1 MRAYFENKN
10 SRSGT
15 ASTIAFYNF
24 GVSATSLFLVAL
36 VILGWIALG
45 ERANISRRDINTIEI
60 SAIVVGIA
68 FTIASVRTAFGIR
81 NRDETSWA
89 WAQWTAFVGLIVGFF
104 ILLSTVGPQI
114 IGLISN
120 AQPTVPSEAIWQ
132 ATLQFGQRSRTI
144 FVNGIMI
151 FALVLF
157 LSNFF
162 IYRMTVANT
171 TYDDKKVEKAQGAFS
186 TAIDDMTPSQFI
198 RHQLAES
205 PSAGAIIGFIL
216 ILLIFAT
223 ASDTFRQPPAIA
235 SMLTNI
241 STKGIVA
248 IGITILMISGEFDLS
263 VGSMLGA
270 VALFFMLFMT
280 EGVPFLGITQPF
292 NPILSMFLA
301 ILVGLLLGFING
313 FILVRTGIPSFIV
326 TLGTL
331 LIYRA
336 IPLVAIPGGRIL
348 RYKDYYAE
356 FPTVTFPTSIMVGL
370 GVILVIVVI
379 FIGIRTLPKYLR
391 QAQLRSR
398 LRGTAGIKFGTT
410 LTILAWVR
418 LVMAALLLLVLL
430 SYFISFTAYHLPN
443 ISQPYTVG
451 LFDILNGQW
460 TFTLEKTAGLFVTEN
475 PSWWQIDPLD
485 FGRASFRNAIIW
497 WILLVLL
504 FNTILND
511 TRYGN
516 SVFAVGGNSGAARA
530 NGINVNRVKIFNF
543 MLVGF
548 LVSLAA
554 IFEVAR
560 NPGVDPLKGLGWELE
575 MVAMTVIG
583 GTLLSGGY
591 GSVLGTI
598 LGGLIFAML
607 NTGLVQ
613 VGMNAR
619 LFEGVIG
626 VILIVAVIL
635 NTTVRRIP
643 TK

>member
-1 MRAYFENKN
+1 M
-10 SRSGT
+10 
-15 ASTIAFYNF
+15 
-24 GVSATSLFLVAL
+24 
-36 VILGWIALG
+36 
-45 ERANISRRDINTIEI
+45 
-60 SAIVVGIA
+60 
-68 FTIASVRTAFGIR
+68 
-81 NRDETSWA
+81 
-89 WAQWTAFVGLIVGFF
+89 
-104 ILLSTVGPQI
+104 
-114 IGLISN
+114 
-120 AQPTVPSEAIWQ
+120 
-132 ATLQFGQRSRTI
+132 
-144 FVNGIMI
+144 
-151 FALVLF
+151 
-157 LSNFF
+157 
-162 IYRMTVANT
+162 
-171 TYDDKKVEKAQGAFS
+171 
-186 TAIDDMTPSQFI
+186 
-198 RHQLAES
+198 
-205 PSAGAIIGFIL
+205 
-216 ILLIFAT
+216 
-223 ASDTFRQPPAIA
+223 
-235 SMLTNI
+235 
-241 STKGIVA
+241 
-248 IGITILMISGEFDLS
+248 
-263 VGSMLGA
+263 
-270 VALFFMLFMT
+270 
-280 EGVPFLGITQPF
+280 
-292 NPILSMFLA
+292 
-301 ILVGLLLGFING
+301 
-313 FILVRTGIPSFIV
+313 
-326 TLGTL
+326 
-331 LIYRA
+331 
-336 IPLVAIPGGRIL
+336 
-348 RYKDYYAE
+348 
-356 FPTVTFPTSIMVGL
+356 
-370 GVILVIVVI
+370 VIVVI

-613 VGMNAR
+613 VGVNAR

>member
-1 MRAYFENKN
+1 MRAYFEDAT
-10 SRSGT
+10 SRSGI
-15 ASTIAFYNF
+15 ASSVALYNL
-24 GVSATSLFLVAL
+24 GVSVVSVAIVAL
-36 VILGWIALG
+36 IILGWVALG
-45 ERANISRRDINTIEI
+45 ERANISRRDINAVEI
-60 SAIVVGIA
+60 SAMIVGIA
-68 FTIASVRTAFGIR
+68 FTIASVRTALGIR

-89 WAQWTAFVGLIVGFF
+89 WAQWTAFIGLLVGFF
-104 ILLSTVGPQI
+104 ILLSTIGPQI

-120 AQPTVPSEAIWQ
+120 AQPPVPTETIWQ
-132 ATLQFGQRSRTI
+132 TTLQFGERSRTI
-144 FVNGIMI
+144 FLNGAMV
-151 FALVLF
+151 FAFILF
-157 LSNFF
+157 VSNFF
-162 IYRMTVANT
+162 VYRMTVANT

-205 PSAGAIIGFIL
+205 PSAGAIIGFVL

-280 EGVPFLGITQPF
+280 EGIPFLGINQPF

-348 RYKDYYAE
+348 RYKDYYTE
-356 FPTVTFPTSIMVGL
+356 FPTVTIPTWIMVLL
-370 GVILVIVVI
+370 GILLVAIVV
-379 FIGIRTLPKYLR
+379 FIAIRTLPKYCR
-391 QAQLRSR
+391 QSQHRWQ
-398 LRGTAGIKFGTT
+398 LRGTTGIKFGTT
-410 LTILAWVR
+410 LAILAWVR
-418 LVMAALLLLVLL
+418 LVMATLLFIILLG
-430 SYFISFTAYHLPN
+430 YFISFTSYHIPN

-460 TFTLEKTAGLFVTEN
+460 TFTLEQTGSFLVTEN
-475 PSWWQIDPLD
+475 PAWWQINPLD

-516 SVFAVGGNSGAARA
+516 SVFAVGGNAGAARA
-530 NGINVNRVKIFNF
+530 NGINVNRVKILNF

-583 GTLLSGGY
+583 GTLLTGGY

-626 VILIVAVIL
+626 VILIVAVVL
-635 NTTVRRIP
+635 NTTVRRLP

>member
-1 MRAYFENKN
+1 MRAYFEDAT
-10 SRSGT
+10 SRSGI
-15 ASTIAFYNF
+15 AS
-24 GVSATSLFLVAL
+24 SVAL
-36 VILGWIALG
+36 YNLGVRVVSVAIVALIILGWVALG
-45 ERANISRRDINTIEI
+45 ERANISRRDINAVEI
-60 SAIVVGIA
+60 SAMIVGIA
-68 FTIASVRTAFGIR
+68 FTIASVRTALGIR

-89 WAQWTAFVGLIVGFF
+89 WAQWTAFIGLLVGFF
-104 ILLSTVGPQI
+104 ILLSTIGPQI

-120 AQPTVPSEAIWQ
+120 AQPPVPTETIWQ
-132 ATLQFGQRSRTI
+132 TTLQFGERSRTI
-144 FVNGIMI
+144 FLNGAMV
-151 FALVLF
+151 FAFILF
-157 LSNFF
+157 VSNFF
-162 IYRMTVANT
+162 VYRMTVANT

-205 PSAGAIIGFIL
+205 PSAGAIIGFVL

-280 EGVPFLGITQPF
+280 EGIPFLGINQPF

-348 RYKDYYAE
+348 RYKDYYTE
-356 FPTVTFPTSIMVGL
+356 FPTVTIPTWIMVLL
-370 GVILVIVVI
+370 GILLVAIVV
-379 FIGIRTLPKYLR
+379 FIAIRTLPKYFR
-391 QAQLRSR
+391 QSQHRWQ
-398 LRGTAGIKFGTT
+398 LRGTTGIKFGTT
-410 LTILAWVR
+410 LAILAWVR
-418 LVMAALLLLVLL
+418 LVMATLLFIILLG
-430 SYFISFTAYHLPN
+430 YFISFTSYHIPN

-460 TFTLEKTAGLFVTEN
+460 TFTLEQTGSFLVTEN
-475 PSWWQIDPLD
+475 PAWWQINPLD

-516 SVFAVGGNSGAARA
+516 SVFAVGGNAGAARA
-530 NGINVNRVKIFNF
+530 NGINVNRVKILNF

-583 GTLLSGGY
+583 GTLLTGGY

-626 VILIVAVIL
+626 VILIVAVVL
-635 NTTVRRIP
+635 NTTVRRLP